1 MIDRVNVRMYQVGF
15 GDCFLLALRDQHKTK
30 HILIDCGSITEGK
43 AQVSKVVS
51 SVISTCAEA
60 GQPPRLE
67 LVVGTHRHRDH
78 VGGFADPA
86 WAKVEVGEV
95 WMPWTEDP
103 RDADATM
110 IRNRQSSL
118 ALGLARSMAPPR
130 STDDDEPLS
139 VEAAPG
145 PRETARAKRDRALR
159 AMALNALTND
169 KAMTTLHRGFAGN
182 PTRRFLPTEKE
193 NYQARE
199 LDGLDGVKFY
209 VLGPPRDKSF
219 IAKMNPPKGE
229 GYLRA
234 HAGAQPATSPDGEK
248 APFGPRW
255 FSGIGGDD
263 VQ

>member
-1 MIDRVNVRMYQVGF
+1 MIDGVNVRMYQAGF
-15 GDCFLLALRDQHKTK
+15 GDCFLLSFRDEHETK

-43 AQVSKVVS
+43 TQVSKVVS
-51 SVISTCAEA
+51 SVISASTEA

-118 ALGLARSMAPPR
+118 ALGLARSIAAAR
-130 STDDDEPLS
+130 SADDDDEPLS

-145 PRETARAKRDRALR
+145 PGETARASRDRALR
-159 AMALNALTND
+159 AMALNA
-169 KAMTTLHRGFAGN
+169 
-182 PTRRFLPTEKE
+182 
-193 NYQARE
+193 
-199 LDGLDGVKFY
+199 
-209 VLGPPRDKSF
+209 
-219 IAKMNPPKGE
+219 GE
-229 GYLRA
+229 
-234 HAGAQPATSPDGEK
+234 SGEK
-248 APFGPRW
+248 ITVR
-255 FSGIGGDD
+255 GGWRGNHHRMRRPY
-263 VQ
+263 V